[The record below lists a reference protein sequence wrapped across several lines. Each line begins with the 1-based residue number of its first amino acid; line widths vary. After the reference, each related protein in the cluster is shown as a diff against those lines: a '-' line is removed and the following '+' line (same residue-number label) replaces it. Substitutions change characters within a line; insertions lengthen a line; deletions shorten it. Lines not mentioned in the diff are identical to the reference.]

1 MRISDWSSDVCS
13 SDLHIAERRAQLRV
27 RSRSLLREQQFM
39 QVELRQP
46 VDAQVV
52 LRLPE
57 RRDLQDRGPAEPAM
71 RQQQAGAKRCAVT
84 ARLDRPCDA
93 GQVRSE
99 EHTSDLQSPM
109 RNSYDVFVL
118 Q

>member
-1 MRISDWSSDVCS
+1 MSGALQR
-13 SDLHIAERRAQLRV
+13 LAAEPALAEALRETRGQHIAERRAQLRV

-57 RRDLQDRGPAEPAM
+57 RRDLQDRGPAEPAL
-71 RQQQAGAKRCAVT
+71 RQQQAGAKRCAV
-84 ARLDRPCDA
+84 DRKR
-93 GQVRSE
+93 V
-99 EHTSDLQSPM
+99 
-109 RNSYDVFVL
+109 V
-118 Q
+118 